1 MNENELEP
9 MPASSQI
16 YPGGLPSEARN
27 AKEGRKPTRL
37 RTEAAK
43 ESFLRR
49 MRRQRLKYITIL
61 PSLVTIING
70 ACGFAAISFASQAV
84 SSATGQF
91 SYHRLVV
98 PYFAMAGYMVLLAML
113 ADMLDGRLARM
124 SQSTSSFGGQ
134 LDSLC
139 DIVSFGVA
147 PAFLMLRVF
156 EHYLGMLPETNPVI
170 ISFLERFVWL
180 AAAAYMSCAA
190 IRLARFNVE
199 NEEDESAHMS
209 FVGLPSPAAA
219 GVIVSL
225 VIFHQEAVPDILTH
239 PGRDWSAGGL
249 VNFLLDDLVIY
260 SLPAIAL
267 GLAVLMVS
275 RIRYAHVINQYIRG
289 KKPFAHLIRALLF
302 FGLVIWSRQAAF
314 VLIFCGFA
322 ASGFLKWFYY
332 RVIRRGRTIV
342 DGATIAALE

>member
-1 MNENELEP
+1 MNESEP
-9 MPASSQI
+9 IRPA
-16 YPGGLPSEARN
+16 GH
-27 AKEGRKPTRL
+27 KPMRL
-37 RTEAAK
+37 RTESAK

-70 ACGFAAISFASQAV
+70 ACGFAAITFASQI
-84 SSATGQF
+84 GQF
-91 SYHRLVV
+91 SYHRLTL
-98 PYFAMAGYMVLLAML
+98 PYFALSGYMILFAMI

-139 DIVSFGVA
+139 DIISFGVA
-147 PAFLMLRVF
+147 PAFLMLKVI
-156 EHYLGMLPETNPVI
+156 ENKLGPLPDNGAPGVI
-170 ISFLERFVWL
+170 ISFIERFIWL
-180 AAAAYMSCAA
+180 AAAAYITCAA

-199 NEEDESAHMS
+199 NEEDESAHMN

-225 VIFHQEAVPDILTH
+225 VIFHEETVPDILKH
-239 PGRDWSAGGL
+239 PGRDWSTGGF
-249 VNFLLDDLVIY
+249 VNFMLDDLLLY
-260 SLPAIAL
+260 TLPVIAL
-267 GLAVLMVS
+267 GLAILMVS

-302 FGLVIWSRQAAF
+302 FGLVIWSRQFAF

-322 ASGFLKWFYY
+322 LSGFTRWLYFG
-332 RVIRRGRTIV
+332 IFSRTEALPA
-342 DGATIAALE
+342 ATMLE